1 MKKVRIICTSGLLS
15 LMCATNAQKAWH
27 GDINTLTAKVPLPNS
42 SSAGY
47 ALCNHTTD
55 PSNGAISISGS
66 GTVITDLQRQLMD
79 ALGASAS
86 VSATATGAPPTAAQ
100 IEQMKQD
107 AMARASAAQSMT
119 PQQAA
124 QMQKPTG
131 SAPVDDPALMRQIG
145 QAQTAAGQITQLVNE
160 MSQKAGKLNKGLD
173 AVKAGS
179 NCPDVQQGGYAGPTC
194 ACMKARAQSYEQAR
208 TALMDD
214 YMQQAINLV
223 EQYMS
228 RMRPLIAIVDD
239 MVAKAKYGDAV
250 SNPSFRQMVVMTQ
263 RQAMGGLTAL
273 LSISSGVAEDGARQE
288 ANLMN
293 ANSGSSV
300 GCFGK

>member
-1 MKKVRIICTSGLLS
+1 
-15 LMCATNAQKAWH
+15 
-27 GDINTLTAKVPLPNS
+27 
-42 SSAGY
+42 
-47 ALCNHTTD
+47 
-55 PSNGAISISGS
+55 
-66 GTVITDLQRQLMD
+66 
-79 ALGASAS
+79 
-86 VSATATGAPPTAAQ
+86 
-100 IEQMKQD
+100 
-107 AMARASAAQSMT
+107 
-119 PQQAA
+119 
-124 QMQKPTG
+124 
-131 SAPVDDPALMRQIG
+131 
-145 QAQTAAGQITQLVNE
+145 
-160 MSQKAGKLNKGLD
+160 
-173 AVKAGS
+173 
-179 NCPDVQQGGYAGPTC
+179 
-194 ACMKARAQSYEQAR
+194 MKARAQSYEQAR
-208 TALMDD
+208 TARMDD